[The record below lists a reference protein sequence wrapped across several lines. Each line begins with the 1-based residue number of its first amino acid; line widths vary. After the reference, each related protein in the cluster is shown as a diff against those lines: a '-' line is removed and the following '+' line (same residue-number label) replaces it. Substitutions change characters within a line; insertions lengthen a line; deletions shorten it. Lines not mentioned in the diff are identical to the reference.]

1 MNRYFEPSPIE
12 LFTKVITEE
21 GLLDAS
27 EVRKRAGGWRL
38 NEVLRDELRDEEF
51 LT

>member
-1 MNRYFEPSPIE
+1 MNRYFEPVPIE

-21 GLLDAS
+21 GLLDAR
-27 EVRKRAGGWRL
+27 EVRKRAEGRQL
-38 NEVLRDELRDEEF
+38 NKELRDSLKDEGF